1 MVSEIFGTIG
11 DVITN
16 LIANL
21 TSALNGVTA
30 LFWNATDNKLTI
42 LGILSVIAVGA
53 GVVYFVFRL
62 IRGLLSQGA
71 RA

>member
-1 MVSEIFGTIG
+1 MVAEIFETIG

-16 LIANL
+16 LITNL
-21 TSALNGVTA
+21 SSALNGVTA
-30 LFWNATDNKLTI
+30 LFWDSTNSTLTI

-62 IRGLLSQGA
+62 VRGLLSSGA